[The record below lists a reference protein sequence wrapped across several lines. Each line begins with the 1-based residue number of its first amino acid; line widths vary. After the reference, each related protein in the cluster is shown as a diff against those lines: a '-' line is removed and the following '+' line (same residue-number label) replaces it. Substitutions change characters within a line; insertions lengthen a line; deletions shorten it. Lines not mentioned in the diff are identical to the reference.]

1 MILSGYAST
10 GYMVARIGEKAPN
23 LKVSKWVQGIPTN
36 IDKERDHVVLV
47 EVFQVNCPGCF
58 LYGLPNAIE
67 IYSKY
72 SKDGV
77 RVLGLATA
85 FEDFDKNTLE
95 NLELLAST
103 GKVIGETYRTLM
115 QYGMLKSDGTLPYK
129 IPFPLAM
136 DMLVKNNGKITD
148 EMVINYIEERI
159 PDFHMYGEARR
170 LLLIQ
175 RVRDYLSS
183 KEYTPLTFEEYALQ
197 GTPSSIVIDRDGI
210 LRHVSFG
217 YDESL
222 ESIVKNLL

>member
-1 MILSGYAST
+1 MILSRYTNT

-23 LKVSKWVQGIPTN
+23 LKVSKWVQGLPTN

-58 LYGLPNAIE
+58 LYGLPKAIE
-67 IYSKY
+67 IYRKY
-72 SKDGV
+72 GKDGV
-77 RVLGLATA
+77 RVIGLATA

-95 NLELLAST
+95 NLELLVST

-115 QYGMLKSDGTLPYK
+115 QYSMLNSDGTLPYK
-129 IPFPLAM
+129 IPFPIAM
-136 DMLVKNNGKITD
+136 DMLVKNNSKITD

-170 LLLIQ
+170 LLLIK
-175 RVRDYLSS
+175 RVREYLES

-217 YDESL
+217 YDEGLDNVVESL
-222 ESIVKNLL
+222 L